1 MPPLIGPARHN
12 RRVRPRLLLA
22 LLGCLALVACGGTAA
37 PSAQRSPTSPLS
49 SGPAP
54 TGSVP
59 ISRLVYPLTGLP
71 APNQAAVRRT
81 SLAVKIDNVEGA
93 WPQAGL
99 NDADIVFDMQAEGGL
114 TRLMAVFQSHQAPLV
129 GPIRSARPGD
139 ARLLRLFNG
148 GYFAYSGA
156 SSAEIAPVFAL
167 SHAVTLSDTLHPA
180 PYFRRSDHVA
190 PHNLFSS
197 TSRLY
202 AAVRRIDPHKPGPPE
217 VFSYATSAPAGV
229 PTHGVRV
236 PFPAATAQWKWNG
249 QQYLRTQDG
258 QPDVLISGGPISADN
273 VVVMSVRVVGTGIFE
288 DNGSEDPLPVT
299 IGHGRCWV
307 LRNGVRVAGTW
318 QRHSISSPLRLLDGH
333 GHVIP
338 LKPGRTWV
346 ELMPSTQTATFAK

>member
-1 MPPLIGPARHN
+1 MM
-12 RRVRPRLLLA
+12 RPRLLLG
-22 LLGCLALVACGGTAA
+22 LLGCLTLLAACGGTATPSAHHSSPAPVSSA
-37 PSAQRSPTSPLS
+37 PST
-49 SGPAP
+49 
-54 TGSVP
+54 TGSTP
-59 ISRLVYPLTGLP
+59 ITRLTYPLTGLP
-71 APNQAAVRRT
+71 APTTAAVRRT
-81 SLAVKIDNVEGA
+81 SLAVKIDNVQGA
-93 WPQAGL
+93 WPQSGL
-99 NDADIVFDMQAEGGL
+99 NDADIVIDMQAEGGL

-167 SHAVTLSDTLHPA
+167 SHAVTLSDTLHPG

-197 TSRLY
+197 TARLY
-202 AAVRRIDPHKPGPPE
+202 AAAHHLDPHKPGPPQ
-217 VFSYATSAPAGV
+217 VFTYTTSAPSGV

-236 PFPAATAQWKWNG
+236 PYPAAVAQWTWDG
-249 QQYLRTQDG
+249 HQYVRTQDG
-258 QPDVLISGGPISADN
+258 QPDVLMGGARVSADN

-299 IGHGRCWV
+299 LGHGRCWV

-318 QRHSISSPLRLLDGH
+318 SRASLSAPLRLKDSRGQ
-333 GHVIP
+333 VIP

-346 ELMPSTQTATFAK
+346 ELMPSTRTASFTR